1 MSVIVKDFGVSQF
14 VCGFGI
20 PVETGTYESITS
32 GIVFKS
38 QLPLPSKPSDLRTH
52 TTHNVNGGRNVKSA
66 KDIYKYMRWE
76 LYKALELWANRYV
89 HNLSLKKSAK
99 YVCKYNNAQVMQV

>member
-1 MSVIVKDFGVSQF
+1 MAIAIEDFGVSQF

-20 PVETGTYESITS
+20 PVETETYESITS

-38 QLPLPSKPSDLRTH
+38 QLPLPSKASELRTH
-52 TTHNVNGGRNVKSA
+52 TTHNVNGGRKMKNGKN
-66 KDIYKYMRWE
+66 IYKYMRWE

-89 HNLSLKKSAK
+89 YNLKISKSIIA
-99 YVCKYNNAQVMQV
+99 VTDVFFLT